1 MHQYTLSHTLELWR
15 NSKDAKRVD
24 ANFEKYFSLALR
36 LYVFPKLNPKAKAL
50 SASEF
55 STFCDTLLVEG
66 LKDALNI
73 FDLQFASAVQANQTA
88 RSTGRNYRSALKRFM
103 RWLEQQGWW
112 RGIFPDPVV
121 KVTPAR
127 IKVSPK
133 LGTGVKKLSLY
144 GLALEDLPEHLHD
157 ELEAFRQFRLE
168 GGRNIRRTVRE
179 GRKHREPGEA
189 RRPKIDPVKP
199 STFKKNEE
207 QILRFLGW
215 YVEHYLFS
223 EECRSLLSSP
233 NRDLTSESH
242 SALFTDCKKH
252 YLFETY
258 LNLYQAFWKKLLA
271 ELHLGLLTD
280 PDLLYDCTDW
290 AIETREVC
298 YSFGVNLTKTAIA
311 VAKWMNYD
319 KSKRRNWSDIAII
332 LELKDLRNEFAEEYA
347 LDKQKLDAEKWAIKE
362 LTHEEAR
369 KVVQYLRLL
378 CAPNIRSYD
387 KKTGTHKYS
396 QKRRISAVARMWQIY
411 LIVKILVYCPVR
423 QEELRHL
430 KLGETLFRKE
440 DDHGKPYYVV
450 KLQEHKRSA
459 ESKDRHYRLPA
470 ILTEDL
476 DLWIY
481 KWCPLIENAL
491 QSPEHWMKF
500 WGHKVDKVE
509 ALRQSLKAAQQGDLP
524 KTVRNSSDQY
534 IAYLERRLK
543 GLARRFET
551 WEIAKQNFE
560 SHNFLFFKFGKNGK
574 NDTQS
579 FGKPH
584 DVTSIWRVVIYAI
597 ARATKAL
604 FGEERWTNPH
614 KLRNIAEK
622 HIRQPG
628 KPDITEAFATFIGH
642 SKEMGD
648 EYAEQITSEYELT
661 EDIVDDWWQEV
672 I

>member
-1 MHQYTLSHTLELWR
+1 MPQYTLSHTFELWR
-15 NSKDAKRVD
+15 NSKEAKMVD
-24 ANFEKYFSLALR
+24 ANFEKYLSLALR
-36 LYVFPKLNPKAKAL
+36 LYVFPKLNPKAESL
-50 SASEF
+50 SSSEF
-55 STFCDTLLVEG
+55 STFCDTFLVED

-88 RSTGRNYRSALKRFM
+88 RSTGRNYRSALKRFI
-103 RWLEQQGWW
+103 RWLEKQGWW
-112 RGIFPDPVV
+112 RGLFPDPVV

-127 IKVSPK
+127 VKVPPK
-133 LGTGVKKLSLY
+133 PGTGVKKLSLY
-144 GLALEDLPEHLHD
+144 GLVLEDLPGHLHD
-157 ELEAFRQFRLE
+157 ELEEFRQFRLD

-179 GRKHREPGEA
+179 DRARRKPGEA
-189 RRPKIDPVKP
+189 RRPKISPVKP
-199 STFKKNEE
+199 STLKSDEE

-215 YVEHYLFS
+215 YVEHQLFS
-223 EECRSLLSSP
+223 EECRKLLSNVS
-233 NRDLTSESH
+233 RDLKADLR

-252 YLFETY
+252 YLFEIY
-258 LNLYQAFWKKLLA
+258 LNLYQEFWKNLSA

-290 AIETREVC
+290 AIETRGVC

-311 VAKWMNYD
+311 VAKWINYD
-319 KSKRRNWSDIAII
+319 KSKRYNWSDIAII
-332 LELKDLRNEFAEEYA
+332 LELKDLRNEFAEDYA

-378 CAPNIRSYD
+378 CAPNTRAYD
-387 KKTGTHKYS
+387 KKTGTHKHS
-396 QKRRISAVARMWQIY
+396 QKRSISAVARMWQIY

-423 QEELRHL
+423 QEEIRNL
-430 KLGETLFRKE
+430 KLGETLLRQV
-440 DDHGKPYYVV
+440 DQQGDPYYVV
-450 KLQEHKRSA
+450 YLKEHKRSS
-459 ESKDRHYRLPA
+459 ESKERHYRLPT

-476 DLWIY
+476 DLWVY
-481 KWCPLIENAL
+481 KWRPLIENAL
-491 QSPEHWMKF
+491 KSPEHWMKF

-509 ALRQSLKAAQQGDLP
+509 ALQQSLKAAEQGDLP
-524 KTVRNSSDQY
+524 KTVKNSSGQY
-534 IAYLERRLK
+534 IAYLEKRLK
-543 GLARRFET
+543 GVERRFET

-560 SHNFLFFKFGKNGK
+560 SHSFLFFKFGKNGK

-604 FGEERWTNPH
+604 FGEARWTNPH

-661 EDIVDDWWQEV
+661 EGIVDDWWQEV